1 MFDNNYKNNYYL
13 YYLFF
18 FSIFFLYALL
28 PYALSFNDYFLEML
42 LAPYPDNSHLTPRI
56 KIRTVINEINFH
68 YITLLNIF
76 LFTILLIIS
85 VKFLVKKK
93 NINKG
98 YYEVNE
104 KHIILISQLVVFL
117 CILLLVRDLFDFFSY
132 YKKQIN
138 ISQMD
143 NPFLDRD
150 KFYRFFQGK
159 NQTHFV
165 VGSIFSIFCLK
176 NKKIILPIFFITL
189 VSIIEITSLSR
200 FYIFILFTSILIVS
214 KKKLLPYLLLIIFFI
229 ISYRF
234 ILLGSKTF
242 HNFFFNLFFEPVSLV
257 SNEIIK
263 LLNGKIEWNQI
274 SFFNDLILKN
284 LTSNFLFFDYSKTYY
299 IFDDKHILHFRSFAQ
314 YGLLDIL
321 AYPIQIIFLLIFIY
335 FFRKLLEKFYDFKD
349 FYLIANVFCIFMIV
363 RGSAIYGLSFFIKL
377 QIILLILSIAAYFI
391 NKFNILKI

>member
-1 MFDNNYKNNYYL
+1 MFDNNYKKNYYL

-18 FSIFFLYALL
+18 LSIFFLYALV
-28 PYALSFNDYFLEML
+28 PYALSFNDGFLEIL
-42 LAPYPDNSHLTPRI
+42 LAPYPEDSHLTPRI
-56 KIRTVINEINFH
+56 KIRTIINDINFH

-76 LFTILLIIS
+76 LFIIFFIIS

-93 NINKG
+93 NINKI

-104 KHIILISQLVVFL
+104 KYIFLISQFVVFL

-132 YKKQIN
+132 YKKQIV
-138 ISQMD
+138 ISEMD

-150 KFYRFFQGK
+150 KFYRYFLGK
-159 NQTHFV
+159 NQTHFI

-189 VSIIEITSLSR
+189 VSIIEIASLSR
-200 FYIFILFTSILIVS
+200 FYIFIIFTCILIIS

-229 ISYRF
+229 ITYRF
-234 ILLGSKTF
+234 FLLGTKTF
-242 HNFFFNLFFEPVSLV
+242 NNFFFNLFFEPVSLV

-263 LLNGKIEWNQI
+263 LLNGKIEWSQI
-274 SFFNDLILKN
+274 SVFNDLILKN
-284 LTSNFLFFDYSKTYY
+284 LNSNFLFFDYLKTYY

-321 AYPIQIIFLLIFIY
+321 AYPIQIVFLLVFIY
-335 FFRKLLEKFYDFKD
+335 FFRRLLEKFYDFKD
-349 FYLIANVFCIFMIV
+349 LYLIANVFCVFMIV
-363 RGSAIYGLSFFIKL
+363 RGSAIYGLSFFVKL
-377 QIILLILSIAAYFI
+377 QVILLILSIVAYFI